1 MAPEMAREIPE
12 GAEAHPEMRGAGE
25 GWRERQK
32 GPRLTSPRSDGSTT
46 RQKTV
51 RSRDLAMYPD
61 MRWPNPKYKR
71 NETAIFAPVLH
82 AVLALGFFQTTA
94 LTSLGSL
101 SLILPLA

>member
-1 MAPEMAREIPE
+1 
-12 GAEAHPEMRGAGE
+12 
-25 GWRERQK
+25 
-32 GPRLTSPRSDGSTT
+32 
-46 RQKTV
+46 
-51 RSRDLAMYPD
+51 MYPD

-101 SLILPLA
+101 SLILTVGVIML